1 MAGEVRRKQKGE
13 SAMSYKIVLQ
23 PGELNDANRDYLPKA
38 IKGSRMVVNENGN
51 NSQVYPARL
60 TEHVEDILGDGIRD
74 VWYEYVPE
82 SYDSGKKTPLVFS
95 MHGGLMTGWGQ
106 CIYTSWSLVAEKEG
120 FLCVFPNASANKMWM
135 IECDDEKM
143 DEITT
148 REKLAGSG
156 IPALNR
162 PTGSVPEFHDVRL
175 VMKLL
180 ERMREKYNIDETRVY
195 IQGMSMGN
203 AMTSQVARYM
213 GAHFAAAAGSGCP
226 TNCKLLFDSE
236 NRLINAGGPMDI
248 WQSRLEHDKT
258 PYHYGEDDKTVVQGN
273 VNYWRRLNGALG
285 LPEISIRG
293 EKNLLLYRGD
303 KANVMLMDV
312 HNRDHGQ
319 TFDDAQ
325 MVWDYL
331 FSGVSKTPDGT
342 VRHAPTR
349 RAFRADEHALALTED
364 AKQALLN
371 GKPVPLGGKV
381 FRRDKLKYHGLNG
394 GQLVRGSYLYA
405 PVTFLAKA
413 FGGQALSDGDTAE
426 VRLSDGRLL
435 AFAHGCVGCTID
447 NTVEAMVC
455 EAITMDGT
463 LYVPAEWFCAALYDW
478 HVSCYGDTLY
488 AADHFARLS
497 RYAAWMISD
506 VLLEREGGQRGMV

>member
-1 MAGEVRRKQKGE
+1 MLQ
-13 SAMSYKIVLQ
+13 KIVLQ
-23 PGELNDANRDYLPKA
+23 PGDLNDENRDYLPEA

-51 NSQVYPARL
+51 NSLVYPARL
-60 TEHVEDILGDGIRD
+60 TEHTEDILGDGVRD

-82 SYDSGKKTPLVFS
+82 RYDPGKKTPLVFS

-120 FLCVFPNASANKMWM
+120 FICVFPNASANGMWM
-135 IECDDEKM
+135 IECDEENL

-148 REKLAGSG
+148 QEQLPDPGV
-156 IPALNR
+156 PALNR
-162 PTGSVPEFHDVRL
+162 PAGSVPEFHDVRL

-180 ERMREKYNIDETRVY
+180 ERMRETYNIDETRVY

-226 TNCKLLFDSE
+226 TNCKLLFDGE
-236 NRLINAGGPMDI
+236 NALINTGGAMDI

-273 VNYWRRLNGALG
+273 LNYWRRLNGAMG
-285 LPEISIRG
+285 LPEICIRG
-293 EKNLLLYRGD
+293 EKNLLFYRGET
-303 KANVMLMDV
+303 ANVMLMDV

-331 FSGVSKTPDGT
+331 FSGVSKAPDGT
-342 VRHAPTR
+342 VRHTPTR
-349 RAFRADEHALALTED
+349 RAFCADKNALALTEG
-364 AKQALLN
+364 AEKALWN
-371 GKPVPLGGKV
+371 GTPVPLGGKV
-381 FRRDKLKYHGLNG
+381 FRREKLKYHGLGG

-405 PVTFLAKA
+405 PAAFLAKA
-413 FGGQALSDGDTAE
+413 FGGAVLSDGDTAE
-426 VRLSDGRLL
+426 IRLSDGRVLT
-435 AFAHGCVGCTID
+435 FAHGCIGCTVD
-447 NTVEAMVC
+447 NTVEAMFC
-455 EAITMDGT
+455 DAITRDGT
-463 LYVPAEWFCAALYDW
+463 LYVPAAWFCAALYDW
-478 HVSCYGDTLY
+478 HVSEYGDTLY
-488 AADHFARLS
+488 ATDHFARLS

-506 VLLEREGGQRGMV
+506 ILLEKESEQRGMA

>member
-1 MAGEVRRKQKGE
+1 
-13 SAMSYKIVLQ
+13 MSYKIVLQ

-148 REKLAGSG
+148 SEKLAGSG
-156 IPALNR
+156 VPALNR

-175 VMKLL
+175 VMKVL

-203 AMTSQVARYM
+203 AMASQVARYM

-342 VRHAPTR
+342 VRHAATR

-455 EAITMDGT
+455 EAITVDGT

-506 VLLEREGGQRGMV
+506 ILLEKEGGQRGMV